1 MAATFKIGQEVKL
14 IAEVPQGAVK
24 ELSVNQDGDIQY
36 LVAWTDV
43 QGEDQSRW
51 FSEDTLALV

>member
-36 LVAWTDV
+36 LVAWV
-43 QGEDQSRW
+43 NAQGENQSRW
-51 FSEDTLALV
+51 FSEDTLVLV

>member
-14 IAEVPQGAVK
+14 IVEVPQGAVR

-36 LVAWTDV
+36 LVAWTDA

-51 FSEDTLALV
+51 FSEDTLALA

>member
-24 ELSVNQDGDIQY
+24 ELSVNQEGDIQY
-36 LVAWTDV
+36 LVSWVDS
-43 QGEDQSRW
+43 QGQDQSRW